1 MLTTNG
7 YSGQLTILPLTN
19 NGPVLMQIRIM
30 NLYVCNRTGFL
41 KYQRDSIINR
51 RLNDTRES

>member
-1 MLTTNG
+1 
-7 YSGQLTILPLTN
+7 
-19 NGPVLMQIRIM
+19 M